1 MKEINM
7 PMLFWLPAIIV
18 SGWLSMF
25 AKELD
30 FQAAHQSEDGSAS
43 G

>member
-1 MKEINM
+1 M

-30 FQAAHQSEDGSAS
+30 VQAARPFEDGGAS
-43 G
+43 R